1 MKTKTLL
8 FLSMILVLA
17 LTTACGGEATPPPPT
32 QAPAEAPVDPT
43 PVPPEEP
50 TVIPEPTEV
59 PPEAPTEA
67 SAEPAPAEPTTIAPE
82 FPLPDDAT
90 NVIMVGEGV
99 TTFRTALSL
108 PDVVTFYRFAFPE
121 LTEREA
127 LTEFSDNAFQLVFD
141 GHESGKS
148 VIVHGFP
155 VGDGQVNVSIRLGD
169 M

>member
-1 MKTKTLL
+1 MKTKILL
-8 FLSMILVLA
+8 FLSMILVL
-17 LTTACGGEATPPPPT
+17 TMITACGGEAPPAPPT
-32 QAPAEAPVDPT
+32 QAPDEVPAEPT
-43 PVPPEEP
+43 PASAEEP
-50 TVIPEPTEV
+50 TVVVEPTQV
-59 PPEAPTEA
+59 PPTQAPTEMPTK
-67 SAEPAPAEPTTIAPE
+67 PAPAAPE
-82 FPLPDDAT
+82 FPMPDDAS
-90 NVIMVGEGV
+90 NVMMVGEGV

-127 LTEFSDNAFQLVFD
+127 LTEFSENAFQLVFD

-155 VGDGQVNVSIRLGD
+155 LGDGMVNVSIRLGD